1 MKVVRTPDK
10 RFENLPDFPFE
21 PHYVDVDEIRIHY
34 VDEGPKEASEVILM
48 MHGQPSW
55 CYLYRHMIPPLVK
68 TGFRCVAPD
77 LVGYGRSDKP
87 AEASDYTYRNQI
99 NWLTKWMQSID
110 LKDITLYC
118 QDWGSL
124 IGLRI
129 AIEHQER
136 FKRIILANGGLP
148 TGFAAERWPHL
159 VAPFF
164 RWVKLVKLFSP
175 TKSHSKYNYIFPAYV
190 SRSIQGGTTRK
201 LSDEELN
208 AYEAPFPADEFLTAP
223 RNMPSLVPMSRDNV
237 ESKPNV
243 DAMDKYTKEWTKPFL
258 TAFSTNDTT
267 FRGGH
272 IWWQK
277 NIPGSN
283 LPTVKHKMIRKAA
296 HFLQEDKGPEIA
308 EVIIN
313 FIKNNP

>member
-1 MKVVRTPDK
+1 MKVLRTPDE

-21 PHYVDVDEIRIHY
+21 PHYVDVDEVRIHY
-34 VDEGPKEASEVILM
+34 LDEGPKDASEVILM

-68 TGFRCVAPD
+68 AGFRCVAPD

-87 AEASDYTYRNQI
+87 TEESDYTYRNQL
-99 NWLTKWMQSID
+99 NWLIKWMLSID
-110 LKDITLYC
+110 LKNVTLYC

-136 FKRIILANGGLP
+136 FKRIVLANGGLP

-164 RWVKLVKLFSP
+164 RWVKLVKMFSK
-175 TKSHSKYNYIFPAYV
+175 TKSHSKYNFIFPVYV

-201 LSDEELN
+201 LSEEELY
-208 AYEAPFPADEFLTAP
+208 AYDAPYPEDEFLTGP
-223 RNMPSLVPMSRDNV
+223 RTMPSRVPMSRDNP
-237 ESKPNV
+237 ESKPNEI
-243 DAMDKYTKEWTKPFL
+243 AMNRYTKEWTKPFL
-258 TAFSTNDTT
+258 TAFSTQDPT

-272 IWWQK
+272 IWWK
-277 NIPGSN
+277 NNVPGAK
-283 LPTVKHKMIRKAA
+283 LPTVKHKMIRKAN
-296 HFLQEDKGPEIA
+296 HFLQDDKPVEIA
-308 EVIIN
+308 EGIIN
-313 FIKNNP
+313 FINNNP